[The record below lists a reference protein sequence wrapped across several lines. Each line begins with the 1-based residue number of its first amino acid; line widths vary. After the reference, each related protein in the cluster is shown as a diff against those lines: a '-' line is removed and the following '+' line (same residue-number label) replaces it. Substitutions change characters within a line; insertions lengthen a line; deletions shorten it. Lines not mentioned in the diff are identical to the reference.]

1 LTDDSL
7 YLESEQPPTGD
18 GQPAVPEA
26 DTAPAVEPDAALPVP
41 ARPRRTLRADAL
53 CYGLLA
59 IVLAVAAWLRFDA
72 QNWDD
77 YSHLHPDERF
87 LTDVVSLLGSSLQFT
102 GGSPAEQEAQ
112 RARCEARYPAA
123 SADPFESLL
132 GAGRGGYFDAECSP
146 LNPNNIGKGLYV
158 YGEFPLF
165 TVHAAGVARSQLS
178 RDYHALLLAFDEDG
192 VIDHRVTTHWEGYSG
207 AQLIGRSV
215 SALADWLTVGLL
227 FLLGRRLY
235 GRWTGLLAAALY
247 GVAAFPIQQSHFWTV
262 DAFTAFWTTL
272 ALYFAAR
279 VMDGA
284 GLRQGPIALWYA
296 LIWFGGTMWDA
307 GASDYPMIGLLS
319 LGAGGLLAFALL
331 SAVSAWGGWRRTWL
345 PGLAGVIA
353 SLAHLAL
360 WAALDLLAPHE
371 LTLTRDVLALG
382 AASLVYALAV
392 LAICVAASQIRRRA
406 HGETPAREGTA
417 AIGVVV
423 GLLWIGLVAGVL
435 TGLLAAW
442 ATLFVAL
449 VATLLLVCDTTELT
463 DYALFGVALGGAV
476 ASRINV
482 APLAG
487 IVVIAA
493 ALRVLPALDAALH
506 RSQRSRL
513 IASALTGVVTAA
525 LLSLIVFRLLQ
536 PHAFLGPG
544 IFGLKFNPG
553 WREDIAEAAHLTS
566 GEWDGPPDHQWAS
579 RIPYLYPWRNIVL
592 WGFGLPLGLLAWGG
606 WAWAGLSMLRA
617 RRGWARHAI
626 LVAWVLVIFG
636 WLGGRWVTTMR
647 YFLPLYPAL
656 ALLGAWALVALLGA
670 ARRRHRLGLRRG
682 RLALI
687 GAVTLLVFVTGY
699 TVLYGFAFHTIH
711 RQQLTRVAASR
722 WFQEFVPGD
731 FGVWVEGDDGTRQ
744 MVNVGRGYVAPP
756 PTVTRLEQDETVE
769 LPFTVRADARLTAIA
784 FNHLLDPLADAEPE
798 TLRVRIFR
806 DDPAL
811 GRQLVFEDA
820 IQADLAQTDAV
831 YGQAYAVEPVDD
843 VLLAAPL
850 DPNAQPAPY
859 LLEVAVVQGGPLT
872 SVRDVS
878 GVEGAVLSDISLAL
892 SAVGDGVPATVDLN
906 FEAQL
911 LLYGH
916 GDDIPGTPTHW
927 TVGGSDALAFEIP
940 IDGVIRE
947 IEIPHLGDPLR
958 DSGEEAVRLTLTAP
972 DGTQTSTE
980 LRGDFNEGANP
991 LGLPQVAVFDPP
1003 LRVERL
1009 DASGQ
1014 RQLATLTVEALDPVY
1029 TSGAVIAWEGDWDD
1043 PIPWTVCPLPDD
1055 VVYRDD
1061 LPSGLSTYDCP
1072 AVNMFGGHVQ
1082 GIKLWMVAED
1092 NDEKIAAMTNALDQ
1106 ADYLVI
1112 SSNRFYDSLSRIP
1125 WRWPMSLVFYE
1136 ALFDGRL
1143 GYELVRQFESA
1154 PQLGPF
1160 RVRDQV
1166 TPLDDLPD
1174 WVNEHWE
1181 AEEAFSVYDHP
1192 IVLVFRRTDAYSP
1205 EDTRALLESVTTRSV
1220 RAAFPGYVADPEP
1233 VGVVTWRAQ
1242 KATQSPTLLHFDAD
1256 TWATQRAGGTWRDL
1270 FAPESLLNRSQVA
1283 ALIAWWLLIVLAGW
1297 VAWPLLFVALPA
1309 LPDRAYPAAKI
1320 TAWLIVGWVAWVG
1333 GTLGLRTWSRG
1344 GLALIL
1350 LALAALSSAVV
1361 WRRRGQLA
1369 AYVRANWR
1377 LLLALEALTLALF
1390 LAFVGV
1396 RLSNP
1401 DLWHGSFGG
1410 EKPMDFA
1417 YFNAVLRSTVFPPLD
1432 PWFSGGYINY
1442 YYFGYVIVGAPVKLL
1457 GIAPSVAYNLIIPA
1471 LFAMTGI
1478 GVFSI
1483 AYNWVRARSAGTGQ
1497 SVGATGRSASP
1508 PKSPF
1513 PAESVGTDS
1522 DGESTTVG
1530 LSDLPHPRPRSAWPA
1545 PSPYMERGQRGAS
1558 APSGGEVESGITS
1571 NSAYSA
1577 YLSALEPVG
1586 PEKGTG
1592 ASGDAPRRG
1601 GAEGEPRSPKGSAWL
1616 AGLLALLLAL
1626 VLGNLGTLHVV
1637 VTNIAALDGWSQPPL
1652 YEQVRRQEIQAQRD
1666 QLYQKLYAEEVK
1678 KFRAKHGGQ
1687 EPSEAGDM
1695 FAVTDAAQRRVEAAI
1710 EDYAEHP
1717 PLLRLWQYELGN
1729 LREQV
1734 GAFFGG
1740 LSKVLDGQPLPM
1752 HTHRWYWGPT
1762 RIISELPD
1770 GAGRGAIAEMPYFTF
1785 LYGDLHAHMIAFPV
1799 TLLVVLWLLAEII
1812 GAGHALRTWWEAGL
1826 ALALGALAVGVLRP
1840 TNSWDWIT
1848 YLLLGVAGLTFV
1860 AWLGAARARRGDPPP
1875 EIAGRLWEPLRPSRV
1890 RKLWL
1895 ILLVL
1900 PVALTA
1906 RVGFF
1911 FVQRALADQEAARGA
1926 RVDPVTLSLSST
1938 VAWMIAGLVLVVA
1951 LYAAAL
1957 IAARIRLDRRLLWAW
1972 IGRVA
1977 LFVGL
1982 TFVVGLPF
1990 TAYFATAYN
1999 SVKPW
2004 EQETT
2009 PLWAYLYVHGTFI
2022 FLVISLLA
2030 WQTARWLRR
2039 VRVRALEG
2047 LAVPVL
2053 GIGGGLLLVIA
2064 GSIVYGVREAAVA
2077 QLAGP
2082 LIAWAALLFF
2092 LPGQS
2097 ALVRALNALI
2107 ALALA
2112 ISLGV
2117 ELVVLDGDIGRQNTV
2132 FKFYLQVWFLLSIV
2146 GGVGL
2151 AWMLRSAG
2159 RWHPLLRALWQGALA
2174 VLLITAALYPVL
2186 ATRARA
2192 LDRFNREE
2200 TPLTLDG
2207 MEYMKYALHGEFG
2220 LYFRLDGDY
2229 NMIRWL
2235 QENVEGTPV
2244 VMEAHLYPSEYH
2256 WGGRISIYTGLP
2268 TMLGWRFHQIQQHSL
2283 EDMNLLVQ
2291 TRENNAAAF
2300 YSLGGEEGIRA
2311 ALRLI
2316 DHYDIEYIVVGT
2328 LERAF
2333 YGDIIP
2339 DATTGLQTAGH
2350 AEGLAKFDAMAAA
2363 GLLEVVYSAGRCLS
2377 TAITDAAACPAAQ
2390 VYTDRIYRV
2399 VTAATQGKETAW
2411 MFR

>member
-1 LTDDSL
+1 M
-7 YLESEQPPTGD
+7 
-18 GQPAVPEA
+18 A
-26 DTAPAVEPDAALPVP
+26 
-41 ARPRRTLRADAL
+41 
-53 CYGLLA
+53 
-59 IVLAVAAWLRFDA
+59 
-72 QNWDD
+72 
-77 YSHLHPDERF
+77 
-87 LTDVVSLLGSSLQFT
+87 
-102 GGSPAEQEAQ
+102 
-112 RARCEARYPAA
+112 
-123 SADPFESLL
+123 
-132 GAGRGGYFDAECSP
+132 
-146 LNPNNIGKGLYV
+146 
-158 YGEFPLF
+158 
-165 TVHAAGVARSQLS
+165 
-178 RDYHALLLAFDEDG
+178 
-192 VIDHRVTTHWEGYSG
+192 
-207 AQLIGRSV
+207 
-215 SALADWLTVGLL
+215 
-227 FLLGRRLY
+227 
-235 GRWTGLLAAALY
+235 
-247 GVAAFPIQQSHFWTV
+247 
-262 DAFTAFWTTL
+262 
-272 ALYFAAR
+272 
-279 VMDGA
+279 DGA
-284 GLRQGPIALWYA
+284 
-296 LIWFGGTMWDA
+296 
-307 GASDYPMIGLLS
+307 
-319 LGAGGLLAFALL
+319 
-331 SAVSAWGGWRRTWL
+331 
-345 PGLAGVIA
+345 
-353 SLAHLAL
+353 
-360 WAALDLLAPHE
+360 
-371 LTLTRDVLALG
+371 
-382 AASLVYALAV
+382 
-392 LAICVAASQIRRRA
+392 
-406 HGETPAREGTA
+406 
-417 AIGVVV
+417 
-423 GLLWIGLVAGVL
+423 
-435 TGLLAAW
+435 
-442 ATLFVAL
+442 
-449 VATLLLVCDTTELT
+449 
-463 DYALFGVALGGAV
+463 
-476 ASRINV
+476 
-482 APLAG
+482 
-487 IVVIAA
+487 
-493 ALRVLPALDAALH
+493 
-506 RSQRSRL
+506 
-513 IASALTGVVTAA
+513 
-525 LLSLIVFRLLQ
+525 
-536 PHAFLGPG
+536 
-544 IFGLKFNPG
+544 
-553 WREDIAEAAHLTS
+553 
-566 GEWDGPPDHQWAS
+566 
-579 RIPYLYPWRNIVL
+579 
-592 WGFGLPLGLLAWGG
+592 
-606 WAWAGLSMLRA
+606 
-617 RRGWARHAI
+617 
-626 LVAWVLVIFG
+626 
-636 WLGGRWVTTMR
+636 
-647 YFLPLYPAL
+647 
-656 ALLGAWALVALLGA
+656 
-670 ARRRHRLGLRRG
+670 
-682 RLALI
+682 
-687 GAVTLLVFVTGY
+687 
-699 TVLYGFAFHTIH
+699 
-711 RQQLTRVAASR
+711 
-722 WFQEFVPGD
+722 
-731 FGVWVEGDDGTRQ
+731 
-744 MVNVGRGYVAPP
+744 
-756 PTVTRLEQDETVE
+756 
-769 LPFTVRADARLTAIA
+769 
-784 FNHLLDPLADAEPE
+784 
-798 TLRVRIFR
+798 
-806 DDPAL
+806 
-811 GRQLVFEDA
+811 
-820 IQADLAQTDAV
+820 
-831 YGQAYAVEPVDD
+831 
-843 VLLAAPL
+843 
-850 DPNAQPAPY
+850 
-859 LLEVAVVQGGPLT
+859 
-872 SVRDVS
+872 
-878 GVEGAVLSDISLAL
+878 
-892 SAVGDGVPATVDLN
+892 PATVDLN
-906 FEAQL
+906 FEAQPL
-911 LLYGH
+911 LRGH
-916 GDDIPGTPTHW
+916 GDDIPMTPTHW

-947 IEIPHLGDPLR
+947 IEVLHLGDPLR

-972 DGTQTSTE
+972 DGTQTSTV

-991 LGLPQVAVFDPP
+991 LGPPQVAVFDPP

-1061 LPSGLSTYDCP
+1061 LPSGLSSYDCP
-1072 AVNMFGGHVQ
+1072 AVNMFGPHVQ

-1092 NDEKIAAMTNALDQ
+1092 NEEKITAMTGALDQ

-1125 WRWPMSLVFYE
+1125 WRWPMSLAFYE

-1160 RVRDQV
+1160 RIRDQV
-1166 TPLDDLPD
+1166 TPLDDLPA

-1192 IVLVFRRTDAYSP
+1192 IVLVFKKTDAYSP
-1205 EDTRALLESVTTRSV
+1205 ETVRALLESVTIRPVRS
-1220 RAAFPGYVADPEP
+1220 AYPGYVADPEP

-1242 KATQSPTLLHFDAD
+1242 ESTQSPTLLHFDAD
-1256 TWATQRAGGTWRDL
+1256 KWETQRAGGTWRDL
-1270 FAPESLLNRSQVA
+1270 FDPDSLLNRSQIA

-1297 VAWPLLFVALPA
+1297 IAWPLLFVALPA

-1320 TAWLIVGWVAWVG
+1320 AAWLIVAWVAWAG

-1344 GLALIL
+1344 GLALLL
-1350 LALAALSSAVV
+1350 LALAALSLAAV

-1377 LLLALEALTLALF
+1377 FLLAMEALTLALF

-1396 RLSNP
+1396 RLTNP

-1478 GVFSI
+1478 GVFSV
-1483 AYNWVRARSAGTGQ
+1483 AYNWVRARSARPGQ
-1497 SVGATGRSASP
+1497 SASP
-1508 PKSPF
+1508 PKSPS
-1513 PAESVGTDS
+1513 PAE
-1522 DGESTTVG
+1522 
-1530 LSDLPHPRPRSAWPA
+1530 P
-1545 PSPYMERGQRGAS
+1545 ERGTSPLDVGAYRHT
-1558 APSGGEVESGITS
+1558 P
-1571 NSAYSA
+1571 
-1577 YLSALEPVG
+1577 L
-1586 PEKGTG
+1586 
-1592 ASGDAPRRG
+1592 RG
-1601 GAEGEPRSPKGSAWL
+1601 GAGQGTAYVEPRPPQGNAWL
-1616 AGLLALLLAL
+1616 AGLLALLLAM

-1637 VTNIAALDGWSQPPL
+1637 VTNIAALDGWSQPSL
-1652 YEQVRRQEIQAQRD
+1652 YEQVRRQEAQAQRD
-1666 QLYQKLYAEEVK
+1666 RLYQKFYAEEVK
-1678 KFRAKHGGQ
+1678 DFRAEHGGQ
-1687 EPSEAGDM
+1687 EPVEAGDM
-1695 FAVTDAAQRRVEAAI
+1695 FAVTDAAQRRVEATI

-1729 LREQV
+1729 LREQI

-1752 HTHRWYWGPT
+1752 ATHRWYWGPT

-1799 TLLVVLWLLAEII
+1799 TLLVLLWLLAEIL

-1848 YLLLGVAGLTFV
+1848 YLLLGIAGLTFV
-1860 AWLGAARARRGDPPP
+1860 AWLGAVRARRGDPPP
-1875 EIAGRLWEPLRPSRV
+1875 EIAGRLWGWLRPGQARE
-1890 RKLWL
+1890 LWL
-1895 ILLVL
+1895 VLLVL
-1900 PVALTA
+1900 PVALAA
-1906 RVGFF
+1906 RVGFY

-1926 RVDPVTLSLSST
+1926 RVEPVTLSPSSA
-1938 VAWMIAGLVLVVA
+1938 VAWMIAGLALVVA

-1957 IAARIRLDRRLLWAW
+1957 IAARVRLDRRLLWAW

-1990 TAYFATAYN
+1990 TAYFATAYE

-2022 FLVISLLA
+2022 FLVISLLV

-2053 GIGGGLLLVIA
+2053 GIGGGLLLVLV

-2097 ALVRALNALI
+2097 ALLRALNALI
-2107 ALALA
+2107 VLALA

-2151 AWMLRSAG
+2151 AWMLHSAG
-2159 RWHPLLRALWQGALA
+2159 RWHPLLRALWQGGLA
-2174 VLLITAALYPVL
+2174 VLLTIAALYPVL

-2192 LDRFNREE
+2192 LDRFNREA

-2207 MEYMKYALHGEFG
+2207 MEYMKHALHGESG
-2220 LYFRLDGDY
+2220 LTFRLEGDY
-2229 NMIRWL
+2229 DMIHWL

-2311 ALRLI
+2311 ARRLI
-2316 DHYDIEYIVVGT
+2316 EHYDIEYIVVGT

-2333 YGDIIP
+2333 YGDIALDP
-2339 DATTGLQTAGH
+2339 ATGLQTAGH
-2350 AEGLAKFDAMAAA
+2350 AEGLAKFDAMAAT
-2363 GLLEVVYSAGRCLS
+2363 GLLTLEYSADRCLN
-2377 TAITDAAACPAAQ
+2377 TAITDAAACPPAQ
-2390 VYTDRIYRV
+2390 VYTDKIYRV
-2399 VTAATQGKETAW
+2399 VTDAALGEPVAQAQ
-2411 MFR
+2411 

>member
-1 LTDDSL
+1 MTDDRA
-7 YLESEQPPTGD
+7 YSETDPRLTGSALLVGVDIIPPPAAEAAPAP
-18 GQPAVPEA
+18 PAV
-26 DTAPAVEPDAALPVP
+26 
-41 ARPRRTLRADAL
+41 ARARLARLRRADAL
-53 CYGLLA
+53 CYALLA
-59 IVLAVAAWLRFDA
+59 VVLAVAAWLRFDA

-87 LTDVVSLLGSSLQFT
+87 LTDVVSLLGGPLQFT
-102 GGSPAEQEAQ
+102 
-112 RARCEARYPAA
+112 ARYPAA
-123 SADPFESLL
+123 DDDPLPALS
-132 GAGRGGYFDAECSP
+132 AGRGGYFDAECSP

-165 TVHAAGVARSQLS
+165 TVHAAGVARSQFS
-178 RDYHALLLAFDEDG
+178 RDVHALLLAFDDDG
-192 VIDHRVTTHWEGYSG
+192 VIDHVVTTHWESYSG
-207 AQLIGRSV
+207 AQLVGRTV

-247 GVAAFPIQQSHFWTV
+247 GVAAFPAQQAHFWTV
-262 DAFTAFWTTL
+262 DAFTTFWVTL

-279 VMDGA
+279 VLDGA
-284 GLRQGPIALWYA
+284 GLRQGPLAVLYA
-296 LIWFGGTMWDA
+296 LIWYGGVVWNA
-307 GASDYPMIGLLS
+307 AARDYPVIGLVT
-319 LGAGGLLAFALL
+319 LGVGGLLALVLL
-331 SAVSAWGGWRRTWL
+331 SAVSIWGRGRAWL
-345 PGLAGVIA
+345 PGLAGVVA

-360 WAALDLLAPHE
+360 WAALDLAAPRD
-371 LTLTRDVLALG
+371 LTLTRGALALG
-382 AASLVYALAV
+382 ASSLVYALAV
-392 LAICVAASQIRRRA
+392 LAISVAAGAIRRRA
-406 HGETPAREGTA
+406 WGQAPPQQSTA
-417 AIGVVV
+417 AIGAAVGALWVV
-423 GLLWIGLVAGVL
+423 LMAGVL
-435 TGLLAAW
+435 VGGLSPW

-449 VATLLLVCDTTELT
+449 AATALLITDTSELT
-463 DYALFGVALGGAV
+463 DYALFGVAVGGAV

-487 IVVIAA
+487 IIVVAA
-493 ALRVLPALDAALH
+493 GLRALPALDAALH

-513 IASALTGVVTAA
+513 VATALTGVMTAGA
-525 LLSLIVFRLLQ
+525 LAFIAFRLWQ

-566 GEWDGPPDHQWAS
+566 GNWDGPPDHQWAS
-579 RIPYLYPWRNIVL
+579 RIPYFFPWRNIVL
-592 WGFGLPLGLLAWGG
+592 WGFGIPLGLMAWGG
-606 WAWAGLSMLRA
+606 WAWAGLSILRA
-617 RRGWARHAI
+617 RRGWTRHAI
-626 LVAWVLVIFG
+626 PVVWVLVMFG

-670 ARRRHRLGLRRG
+670 ARRRHHLRLRRG
-682 RLALI
+682 RLAQAA
-687 GAVTLLVFVTGY
+687 AVTMFVTVFGY
-699 TVLYGFAFHTIH
+699 TALYGFALHTIH

-731 FGVWVEGDDGTRQ
+731 FGIWIEGDDGMRK
-744 MVNVGRGYVAPP
+744 MVNIGRSYVAQPP
-756 PTVTRLEQDETVE
+756 AITPIGQGETVE
-769 LPFTVRADARLTAIA
+769 LSFTVRADSRLTAIT
-784 FNHLLDPLADAEPE
+784 FNRLLDPLDDPEPE
-798 TLRVRIFR
+798 ALRVRVFR
-806 DDPAL
+806 NDPAL
-811 GRQLVFEDA
+811 GRQLLFEDT
-820 IQADLAQTDAV
+820 IRADLAQTASV
-831 YGQAYAVEPVDD
+831 YGQAYTSEPVDD

-859 LLEVAVVQGGPLT
+859 LLEVTVVQGGPLT
-872 SVRDVS
+872 SVRDVTDAA
-878 GVEGAVLSDISLAL
+878 GTAFSDISLGLQLAADGTPTTIDL
-892 SAVGDGVPATVDLN
+892 S
-906 FEAQL
+906 FEALPL
-911 LLYGH
+911 LRGH
-916 GDDIPGTPTHW
+916 GDDIPMTPTHW
-927 TVGGSDALAFEIP
+927 TVGGADAIQFQIP

-947 IEIPHLGDPLR
+947 IVIPHLGDPLR
-958 DSGEEAVRLTLTAP
+958 DAREETVRLTLTAP
-972 DGTQTSTE
+972 DGTRVSTE
-980 LRGDFNEGANP
+980 LRGDFNAGANP
-991 LGLPQVAVFDPP
+991 LGLPQTAIFDPP

-1009 DASGQ
+1009 DARGQ
-1014 RQLATLTVEALDPVY
+1014 RQLATLTVEALDPIY

-1055 VVYRDD
+1055 VVYRDN
-1061 LPSGLSTYDCP
+1061 LPSGLSSYDCP

-1092 NDEKIAAMTNALDQ
+1092 NEDKIAAMTTALDQ

-1125 WRWPMSLVFYE
+1125 WRWPMSLAYYE

-1143 GYELVRQFESA
+1143 GFALERQFESA
-1154 PQLGPF
+1154 PTLGPF
-1160 RVRDQV
+1160 RIRDQV

-1181 AEEAFSVYDHP
+1181 AEEAFHVYDHP
-1192 IVLVFRRTDAYSP
+1192 IVLVFKKTDAYSA
-1205 EDTRALLESVTTRSV
+1205 ENTRAILESVTIRPV
-1220 RAAFPGYVADPEP
+1220 RTAYPGYVADPEP

-1242 KATQSPTLLHFDAD
+1242 EATQSPTLLHFDAD
-1256 TWATQRAGGTWRDL
+1256 KWEIQRAGGTWRDL
-1270 FAPESLLNRSQVA
+1270 FDPDSLLNRSQVA
-1283 ALIAWWLLIVLAGW
+1283 ALIAWWALIVLAGW
-1297 VAWPLLFVALPA
+1297 IAWPLLFVALPA

-1320 TAWLIVGWVAWVG
+1320 TAWLIVAWVAWAG
-1333 GTLGLRTWSRG
+1333 GTLNLRTWSRG

-1350 LALAALSSAVV
+1350 LALAALSAAAV

-1377 LLLALEALTLALF
+1377 FLLAMEALTLALF

-1396 RLSNP
+1396 RLTNP

-1483 AYNWVRARSAGTGQ
+1483 AYNWVRARSAGPGQ
-1497 SVGATGRSASP
+1497 IVGATGRSASP
-1508 PKSPF
+1508 LKSPS
-1513 PAESVGTDS
+1513 PAELERGTSPPDGGASVG
-1522 DGESTTVG
+1522 
-1530 LSDLPHPRPRSAWPA
+1530 
-1545 PSPYMERGQRGAS
+1545 
-1558 APSGGEVESGITS
+1558 
-1571 NSAYSA
+1571 AYSNTPLRDGAEQSAAPTESRPGA
-1577 YLSALEPVG
+1577 YS
-1586 PEKGTG
+1586 
-1592 ASGDAPRRG
+1592 DAPQPGRARG
-1601 GAEGEPRSPKGSAWL
+1601 ELRPPMGNAWL
-1616 AGLLALLLAL
+1616 AGLLALLLAV
-1626 VLGNLGTLHVV
+1626 VLGNLGMLHVL

-1652 YEQVRRQEIQAQRD
+1652 FEQVRRQEIQAQRD
-1666 QLYQKLYAEEVK
+1666 QLYQKFYAEEVK

-1687 EPSEAGDM
+1687 EPVDVGDM
-1695 FAVTDAAQRRVEAAI
+1695 MAVTDTAQRRVEAYM
-1710 EDYAEHP
+1710 EDYAAHP

-1729 LREQV
+1729 LREQI

-1740 LSKVLDGQPLPM
+1740 LGKALDGQPLPM

-1762 RIISELPD
+1762 RIISELPNN
-1770 GAGRGAIAEMPYFTF
+1770 AGRGAIAEMPYFTF

-1799 TLLVVLWLLAEII
+1799 TLLVVLWLLAEIL
-1812 GAGHALRTWWEAGL
+1812 GAGHTLRAPWEAGL

-1840 TNSWDWIT
+1840 TNTWDWIT
-1848 YLLLGVAGLTFV
+1848 YLLLGAAGLTFV
-1860 AWLGAARARRGDPPP
+1860 AWLGAVRTQRGDPPP
-1875 EIAGRLWEPLRPSRV
+1875 QVAGQLWGWLRPSRAYE
-1890 RKLWL
+1890 LWL

-1900 PVALTA
+1900 PVMLAA
-1906 RVGFF
+1906 RLGFYF
-1911 FVQRALADQEAARGA
+1911 FQGAQADQKAARGEIA
-1926 RVDPVTLSLSST
+1926 PEVTLSLSSA
-1938 VAWMIAGLVLVVA
+1938 VGWMAAGLVLIVA
-1951 LYAAAL
+1951 LYVAAL
-1957 IAARIRLDRRLLWAW
+1957 IAARARLDRRLLWAW
-1972 IGRVA
+1972 IGRVV

-1990 TAYFATAYN
+1990 TAHFATAYK

-2022 FLVISLLA
+2022 FLAISLLV

-2053 GIGGGLLLVIA
+2053 GIGGGLLLVLVGA
-2064 GSIVYGVREAAVA
+2064 IVYGVREAAVA
-2077 QLAGP
+2077 QLAAP

-2097 ALVRALNALI
+2097 ALLRALNALI

-2159 RWHPLLRALWQGALA
+2159 RWHPLLRALWQGGLA
-2174 VLLITAALYPVL
+2174 VLLTIAALYPVL

-2192 LDRFNREE
+2192 LDRFNREA

-2207 MEYMKYALHGEFG
+2207 MEYMKYALHGESG
-2220 LYFRLDGDY
+2220 LYFRLEGDY
-2229 NMIRWL
+2229 DMIRWL
-2235 QENVEGTPV
+2235 QENVEGAPV
-2244 VMEAHLYPSEYH
+2244 VMEAHLFPSEYH

-2268 TMLGWRFHQIQQHSL
+2268 TMLGWRFHQIQQRSL
-2283 EDMNLLVQ
+2283 KDMNLLVQ

-2316 DHYDIEYIVVGT
+2316 DHYDIEYIVVGA

-2333 YGDIIP
+2333 YGDIALDP
-2339 DATTGLQTAGH
+2339 AAGLQTAGH

-2363 GLLEVVYSAGRCLS
+2363 GLLEVAYSADRCLNA
-2377 TAITDAAACPAAQ
+2377 TITNAAACPPAQ

-2399 VTAATQGKETAW
+2399 VTDVAQDKETAW
-2411 MFR
+2411 TFR